1 MAEIL
6 PVAILKAVVTHAK
19 KLGVFDSVSPWELTS
34 GIALGGTL
42 HLGVWGG
49 PIRPVTPSSGLASL
63 SWRVQIDT
71 RIYTD
76 ARAKPL
82 ERVEPRIYHATSVF
96 LSSLAGDFQVGGG
109 VRNIDFF
116 GQTGDGMAGTPG
128 YATID
133 NKQYRIMDI
142 AIPLIINDV
151 MALEA

>member
-1 MAEIL
+1 MADIL
-6 PVAILKAVVTHAK
+6 PVAILKALVTHAK

-42 HLGVWGG
+42 HLGLWGG
-49 PIRPVTPSSGLASL
+49 PIRPVQSSGLSAL
-63 SWRVQIDT
+63 SWRVQIDA

-82 ERVEPRIYHATSVF
+82 ERVEPRLYHAGSVF
-96 LSSLAGDFQVGGG
+96 LNSLAGDFQLGDQI
-109 VRNIDFF
+109 RNIDFF
-116 GQTGDGMAGTPG
+116 GQSGDGMTGTPG

-142 AIPLIINDV
+142 AIPLIVNDV
-151 MALEA
+151 MAMEA